1 MSSSIKELSLAFF
14 KGLAFGKG
22 LIMGRELAEN
32 KDMTED
38 RWITIHPFGGM
49 KQGEADT
56 GEGKRYYQRI
66 FINDETDEIEGGLGG
81 KLNGTKI
88 KDLGKKLKELRDKKG
103 GKSEGTGQTETKK
116 NEENDNLSDLAR
128 KIKALTDG
136 KEYTEEVA
144 NQVGDVMRQE
154 LEKNKDYV
162 KAVSDM
168 ERVNN
173 EIEKLVDEC
182 KKFDLSQADLIKQ
195 KEKENPVI
203 REYEKLK
210 KEYVDLLYSNK
221 ISSEEYDKFI
231 HSEKYQDLAEKA
243 HHERININFEVGKER
258 LDIAKKIDST
268 RSERQR
274 MSNDV
279 ISAVRESLK
288 DVINFS
294 DEGVKISVDNAS
306 LKQNLDNGLRLYS
319 KELLGVIEKSGV
331 KAKFSLGRS
340 SFSPGK
346 NIVEVDKD
354 LGGIA
359 HEFAHCIEHNNPQIV
374 KLEEEF
380 YNRRTKDEK
389 LKTMK
394 AATGNPN
401 YRMDERTRTD
411 KFLDPYMGKDYG
423 FARHYNIKKMSKR
436 YAIFGDVG
444 EYSRE
449 EFKPDAYELLSM
461 GVETLIEKPH
471 LLKKDP
477 DYANFVLG
485 CLAYKG

>member
-1 MSSSIKELSLAFF
+1 MSSIKECTLAFF

-22 LIMGRELAEN
+22 LIIGRELAEN
-32 KDMTED
+32 KDMAED
-38 RWITIHPFGGM
+38 RWITIHPFGNM
-49 KQGEADT
+49 KQGEADA

-103 GKSEGTGQTETKK
+103 GKSEGTGQAETKK
-116 NEENDNLSDLAR
+116 TEENDNLSDLAK

-144 NQVGDVMRQE
+144 NKVGDLMRQE
-154 LEKNKDYV
+154 LEKNKDYI

-173 EIEKLVDEC
+173 EIQKLTEEC
-182 KKFDLSQADLIKQ
+182 KKHDLSQADLIKQ

-203 REYEKLK
+203 QEYEKLK

-243 HHERININFEVGKER
+243 HHERININFELGKER

-346 NIVEVDKD
+346 NVVEVDKD

-423 FARHYNIKKMSKR
+423 FARHYNMKKVSKR
-436 YAIFGDVG
+436 YAIFGDFG

>member
-1 MSSSIKELSLAFF
+1 MSSIKECTLAFF

-32 KDMTED
+32 KDMAED
-38 RWITIHPFGGM
+38 KWITIHPFGW

-88 KDLGKKLKELRDKKG
+88 TDLGKKLKELREKKSG
-103 GKSEGTGQTETKK
+103 TGTTEQKKPKSEA
-116 NEENDNLSDLAR
+116 DNSLSAR
-128 KIKALTDG
+128 IKALTDG

-144 NQVGDVMRQE
+144 NKVGDLMRQE
-154 LEKNKDYV
+154 LEKNKDYI

-173 EIEKLVDEC
+173 EIDRLVDEC
-182 KKFDLSQADLIKQ
+182 KNFDLAKSDWVIQ
-195 KEKENPVI
+195 KEQGNSVI
-203 REYEKLK
+203 QEFEKLK
-210 KEYVDLLYSNK
+210 ADYVNRLYSEKITNEQYREL
-221 ISSEEYDKFI
+221 ISSYGYKKLKTKATEERFKINDEI
-231 HSEKYQDLAEKA
+231 NAE
-243 HHERININFEVGKER
+243 R
-258 LDIAKKIDST
+258 KKITDQIVT
-268 RSERQR
+268 AKINREK
-274 MSNDV
+274 MSQNV

-288 DVINFS
+288 DAINFS
-294 DEGVKISVDNAS
+294 DTSIDVGANTAQFRQDI
-306 LKQNLDNGLRLYS
+306 DNGLKIYS
-319 KELLGVIEKSGV
+319 KELLGVIEQSGV
-331 KAKFSLGRS
+331 KAKFSVGRS
-340 SFSPGK
+340 AFSPGK
-346 NIVEVDKD
+346 NIVEVNKS

-359 HEFAHCIEHNNPQIV
+359 HEFAHCIEHNNPQIL

-394 AATGNPN
+394 SVTGNPV
-401 YRMDERTRTD
+401 YKMDERTRTD

-423 FARHYNIKKMSKR
+423 FARHYNMQKVSKR
-436 YAIFGDVG
+436 YAVFGEVG

-449 EFKPDAYELLSM
+449 EFKPDGYELLSM
-461 GVETLIEKPH
+461 GVDTLIEKPH

>member
-1 MSSSIKELSLAFF
+1 MSSIKECTLAFF

-22 LIMGRELAEN
+22 LIIGRELAEN
-32 KDMTED
+32 KDMAED

-103 GKSEGTGQTETKK
+103 GKSEGTGQTEAKK
-116 NEENDNLSDLAR
+116 TEENDNLSDLAR

-144 NQVGDVMRQE
+144 NQVGDLMRQE
-154 LEKNKDYV
+154 LEKNRDYI

-173 EIEKLVDEC
+173 EIQKLTEEC
-182 KKFDLSQADLIKQ
+182 KKHDLSQADLIKQ

-203 REYEKLK
+203 QEYEKLK

-231 HSEKYQDLAEKA
+231 HSEKYQELAEKA
-243 HHERININFEVGKER
+243 HHERININFELAKER

-346 NIVEVDKD
+346 NVVEVDKD

-423 FARHYNIKKMSKR
+423 FARYYNMKKMSKKF
-436 YAIFGDVG
+436 AVFGDIG
-444 EYSRE
+444 EYSQE
-449 EFKPDAYELLSM
+449 EYKPDGYELLSM
-461 GVETLIEKPH
+461 GVETFIEKPH

>member
-1 MSSSIKELSLAFF
+1 MSSIKECTLAFF

-22 LIMGRELAEN
+22 LIIGRELAEN
-32 KDMTED
+32 KDMAED

-103 GKSEGTGQTETKK
+103 GKSEGTGQAETKK
-116 NEENDNLSDLAR
+116 TEENDNLSDLAR
-128 KIKALTDG
+128 KIKALTKD

-144 NQVGDVMRQE
+144 NKVGDLMRQE
-154 LEKNKDYV
+154 LEKNKKYI

-173 EIEKLVDEC
+173 EIDRLVDEC
-182 KKFDLSQADLIKQ
+182 KNFDLAKSDWVTQ
-195 KEKENPVI
+195 KEQGNSVI
-203 REYEKLK
+203 QEFEKLK
-210 KEYVDLLYSNK
+210 ADYVNRLYSEKITNEQYREL
-221 ISSEEYDKFI
+221 ISSYGYKKLKTKATEERFKINDEI
-231 HSEKYQDLAEKA
+231 NAE
-243 HHERININFEVGKER
+243 R
-258 LDIAKKIDST
+258 KKITDQIVT
-268 RSERQR
+268 AKINREK
-274 MSNDV
+274 MSQNV

-294 DEGVKISVDNAS
+294 DTSIDVGANTAQFRQDI
-306 LKQNLDNGLRLYS
+306 DNGLKIYS
-319 KELLGVIEKSGV
+319 KELLGVIEQSGV
-331 KAKFSLGRS
+331 KAKFSVGRS
-340 SFSPGK
+340 AFSPGK
-346 NIVEVDKD
+346 NIVEVNKS

-359 HEFAHCIEHNNPQIV
+359 HEFAHCIEHNNPQIL

-394 AATGNPN
+394 SVTGNPG
-401 YRMDERTRTD
+401 YKMDERTRTD

-423 FARHYNIKKMSKR
+423 FARHYNMQKVSKR
-436 YAIFGDVG
+436 YAIFGEVG

-449 EFKPDAYELLSM
+449 EFKPDGYELLSM
-461 GVETLIEKPH
+461 GVDTLIEKPH